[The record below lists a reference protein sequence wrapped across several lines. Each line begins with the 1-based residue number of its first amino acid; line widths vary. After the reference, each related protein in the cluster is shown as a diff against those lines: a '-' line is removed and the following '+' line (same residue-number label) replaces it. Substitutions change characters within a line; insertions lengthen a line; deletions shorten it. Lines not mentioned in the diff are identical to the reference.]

1 MDDLKKQLNRLSTI
15 TGTAKVHPYHPSHGT
30 PPYPDS
36 HLGTKM
42 KELKSS
48 GGKKRTRR
56 VKHRRSKHRKSKS
69 RRH

>member
-1 MDDLKKQLNRLSTI
+1 MYGLKKYLNSLSSI
-15 TGTAKVHPYHPSHGT
+15 TGTAKVHPQSASHEGT
-30 PPYPDS
+30 EMQQITS
-36 HLGTKM
+36 KR
-42 KELKSS
+42 S

>member
-1 MDDLKKQLNRLSTI
+1 MESFKKRLNSL
-15 TGTAKVHPYHPSHGT
+15 TGTAKVHPHDSSHGK
-30 PPYPDS
+30 PPHSGYDF
-36 HLGTKM
+36 GTEM
-42 KELKSS
+42 KEIIPKIS

>member
-1 MDDLKKQLNRLSTI
+1 MDGFLKRLKSLSSF
-15 TGTAKVHPYHPSHGT
+15 TGTAKVHPLKSTGKTLHSSS
-30 PPYPDS
+30 DNE
-36 HLGTKM
+36 M
-42 KELKSS
+42 KEIK